1 MLLCRLCFQVTN
13 ARKFSACEST
23 VYVRAGS
30 VVGEGQVPPR
40 VVVTVSNAGQGMM
53 PEEAKACFVAGTAAP
68 SSQGGGT
75 GLGLFLSRAFA
86 HLMGGDITVQTA
98 LGEGATFRLE
108 LPLTLVDPGT
118 AATRAAMATE
128 SDAEATR
135 AMEQSAIQS
144 QHAVMAAGVA
154 EARALAESGTPVGM
168 GAAAAKAEAVV
179 LPLPIRVLVAED
191 HSLNLRLLTRLLSLN
206 GFEVTGV
213 GDGQA
218 ALETLIASFSDEAL
232 PFDLC
237 LFDMEMPR
245 LSGPEATSEYRQWE
259 AINRPGAM
267 ALPIVAL
274 TANVLDR
281 HVEMC
286 TRAGMNVFLSKPL
299 GGGDVALLKAHA
311 AVYIDQRRLETAATE
326 ADSPATAAAV
336 AAAAETAR
344 QTLGLPAVGKGLR
357 AALMASRRDSEE

>member
-1 MLLCRLCFQVTN
+1 M
-13 ARKFSACEST
+13 
-23 VYVRAGS
+23 RAGS
-30 VVGEGQVPPR
+30 VVGEGQAPPR

-53 PEEAKACFVAGTAAP
+53 PEEAKACFTAGTAAP
-68 SSQGGGT
+68 NSQGGGT

-108 LPLTLVDPGT
+108 LPLPLVDPGT

-128 SDAEATR
+128 SDAEAAR
-135 AMEQSAIQS
+135 AVEQSAIQS
-144 QHAVMAAGVA
+144 QHAAMAAGVA
-154 EARALAESGTPVGM
+154 EARAVAESATPGEM
-168 GAAAAKAEAVV
+168 GAAAAKKDEAVV

-191 HSLNLRLLTRLLSLN
+191 HSLNLRLITRLLSLN

-237 LFDMEMPR
+237 LFDMDMPR
-245 LSGPEATSEYRQWE
+245 LSGPEAASEYRKWE
-259 AINRPGAM
+259 ATNRPGAM

-274 TANVLDR
+274 TANVLDK

-299 GGGDVALLKAHA
+299 SGGDVALLKAHA
-311 AVYIDQRRLETAATE
+311 AVYIGQRRLETAATE

-336 AAAAETAR
+336 AAAAATAR
-344 QTLGLPAVGKGLR
+344 QTLGIPAVAKELR
-357 AALMASRRDSEE
+357 AASMASKREREE